1 MIKRI
6 EIENS
11 SRIKVITFENG
22 NNNLGT
28 MKVIFVKKHSTYE
41 YYDVPEDIYNTLKV
55 ASVASKTKSKSVGSL
70 FNELVEKG
78 GYRYKKLS

>member
-1 MIKRI
+1 
-6 EIENS
+6 
-11 SRIKVITFENG
+11 
-22 NNNLGT
+22 

-41 YYDVPEDIYNTLKV
+41 YYDIPEDIYNTLKV
-55 ASVASKTKSKSVGSL
+55 ASKTKNKSVGSL

>member
-1 MIKRI
+1 MTKRI

-28 MKVIFVKKHSTYE
+28 MKVIFVKK
-41 YYDVPEDIYNTLKV
+41 
-55 ASVASKTKSKSVGSL
+55 
-70 FNELVEKG
+70 
-78 GYRYKKLS
+78 

>member
-1 MIKRI
+1 MVKRI

-55 ASVASKTKSKSVGSL
+55 ASKTKSKSVGSL

-78 GYRYKKLS
+78 GYRNKKLS